1 MNRRYFLGV
10 SLSAMAAPVLAKRP
24 TERPRALSLHH
35 MHTDERISVVY
46 REGDHYKR
54 SALQQLNFFLRDF
67 RTGDTMPM
75 DPQLL
80 DILYDVKASLGD
92 TEARYEILSAYRTPK
107 TNAMLRSEGHG
118 VARNSMHLYGQAIDI
133 RFPDLAPSHI
143 RDAAVALG
151 RGGVGYYPSSN
162 FVHVDTGNVRS
173 WKA

>member
-1 MNRRYFLGV
+1 
-10 SLSAMAAPVLAKRP
+10 MAAPVLAKKP
-24 TERPRALSLHH
+24 AERPRALSLHH
-35 MHTDERISVVY
+35 MHTDEKISIVY

-80 DILYDVKASLGD
+80 DLLYDVKVSLGD
-92 TEARYEILSAYRTPK
+92 PLARYEILSAYRTPK

-118 VARNSMHLYGQAIDI
+118 VARNSLHLRGQAIDI
-133 RFPDLAPSHI
+133 RFPDLATSHI
-143 RDAAVALG
+143 RDAALALG

-173 WKA
+173 WRS